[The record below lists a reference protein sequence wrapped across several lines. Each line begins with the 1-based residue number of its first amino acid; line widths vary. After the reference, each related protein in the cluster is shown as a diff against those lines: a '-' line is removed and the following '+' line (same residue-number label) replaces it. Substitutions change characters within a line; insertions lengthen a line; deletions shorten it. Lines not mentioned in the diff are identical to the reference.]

1 MKYPKLDFGKIKSKY
16 PDSGIYVNGNRVKMM
31 MFSFA
36 RVNNGL
42 NVRFYVNGE
51 SGAIPSKNGDPLSSE
66 CFIKDAEYCALVD
79 GELINI
85 ESEVLESFCE

>member
-1 MKYPKLDFGKIKSKY
+1 MKHPKLDFEKIKSKY

-31 MFSFA
+31 AFSFV
-36 RVNNGL
+36 RVDNGL

-51 SGAIPSKNGDPLSSE
+51 NGGIPDRNGEPLSSE
-66 CFIKDAEYCALVD
+66 CFIEDAEYCALVD

-85 ESEVLESFCE
+85 ENEVLESFCE